1 MIEATTILIPLLLL
15 MMTAVV
21 SFGVGSAVGY
31 KAGRKVTQFQT
42 VKRSAEVAIPIARQL
57 FSQFATPVAKP
68 SSEWITDSTLDRVI
82 ARNEY
87 SEYN

>member
-1 MIEATTILIPLLLL
+1 VIEIIAVLVLLT
-15 MMTAVV
+15 MTAVV

-31 KAGRKVTQFQT
+31 KAGKKVTQFQT
-42 VKRSAEVAIPIARQL
+42 VKRSAEIAMPLARQL

>member
-1 MIEATTILIPLLLL
+1 MIEVIAVLVLLT
-15 MMTAVV
+15 MTAVV

-31 KAGRKVTQFQT
+31 KAGKKVTQFQT
-42 VKRSAEVAIPIARQL
+42 VKRSAEIAMPIARQL

>member
-1 MIEATTILIPLLLL
+1 MIEIIAVLVLLT
-15 MMTAVV
+15 MTAVV

-31 KAGRKVTQFQT
+31 KAGKKVTQFQT
-42 VKRSAEVAIPIARQL
+42 VKRSAEIAMPLARQL